1 MQKNSVKNTV
11 MLLLAAMIWGF
22 AFVAQSTGMNYVGP
36 YTFNAVRSFMGSFV
50 LFPVAFLGK
59 QKFYKM
65 TKQEK
70 KELLL
75 SGSVC
80 GILLGTA
87 TNLQQIGIMTTSVGK
102 AGFLTALY
110 IVLVPIA
117 GLFLKKKCGKNV
129 WIGVGC
135 SFIGLYLLCMT
146 DSSKD
151 IAIGDVYLLS
161 CAIVFTFHILVIDYF
176 APKVNGV
183 QMSCIQ
189 FLVAGILS
197 SVFMFSSETPSLISI
212 WEAKLP
218 LLYAGVLSS
227 GVAYTLQILGQKNYN
242 PTIAVLILSLESSFS
257 VLGGFLILKETL
269 SMRESIG
276 CLLMFVAIILA
287 QLPSKSSCKE
297 NIT

>member
-1 MQKNSVKNTV
+1 MQKNSIKNTM

-36 YTFNAVRSFMGSFV
+36 FTFNAVRSFMGSFV

-59 QKFYKM
+59 HRFSQM
-65 TKQEK
+65 TKEER

-75 SGSVC
+75 SGSIC
-80 GILLGTA
+80 GVLLGTA

-110 IVLVPIA
+110 IVLVPIV

-129 WIGVGC
+129 WIGVVC
-135 SFIGLYLLCMT
+135 SIIGLYLLCMT
-146 DSSKD
+146 DNSTG
-151 IAIGDVYLLS
+151 IAIGDLYLLS
-161 CAIVFTFHILVIDYF
+161 CAVVFTFHILVIDHF

-197 SVFMFSSETPSLISI
+197 SIFMFLSETPSISSI

-269 SMRESIG
+269 SMREGVG
-276 CLLMFVAIILA
+276 CILMFIAIILA
-287 QLPSKSSCKE
+287 QLPNKKAVVK
-297 NIT
+297 

>member
-1 MQKNSVKNTV
+1 MQKNSIKNTI

-36 YTFNAVRSFMGSFV
+36 FTFNAVRSFIGSLV

-59 QKFYKM
+59 HRFHSM
-65 TKQEK
+65 TKEEK
-70 KELLL
+70 KELLI
-75 SGSVC
+75 SGSIC
-80 GILLGTA
+80 GLLLGTA
-87 TNLQQIGIMTTSVGK
+87 SNLQQIGIMTTSVGK

-117 GLFLKKKCGKNV
+117 SLFLKKKCGKNV
-129 WIGVGC
+129 WVGVIC
-135 SFIGLYLLCMT
+135 SMIGLYLLCMT
-146 DSSKD
+146 DDSKG
-151 IAIGDVYLLS
+151 IAIGDMYLLS
-161 CAIVFTFHILVIDYF
+161 CAVVFTFHILVIDYF

-197 SVFMFSSETPSLISI
+197 SVFMIFSETPTMSSI

-242 PTIAVLILSLESSFS
+242 PTIAVLILSLESTFS

-269 SMRESIG
+269 SVRERFG
-276 CLLMFVAIILA
+276 CILMFVAIILA
-287 QLPSKSSCKE
+287 QLPNKKVVVK
-297 NIT
+297 

>member
-1 MQKNSVKNTV
+1 MQKNSIKNTV

-50 LFPVAFLGK
+50 LFPIAFLAK
-59 QKFYKM
+59 PECRFSQM
-65 TKQEK
+65 TKEEK
-70 KELLL
+70 KTLLIA
-75 SGSVC
+75 GSSC
-80 GILLGTA
+80 GVLLGTA
-87 TNLQQIGIMTTSVGK
+87 TNLQQVGIMTTSVGK

-117 GLFLKKKCGKNV
+117 GLFLKRKCGRNV
-129 WIGVGC
+129 WIGVVC
-135 SFIGLYLLCMT
+135 SVIGLYLLCMT
-146 DSSKD
+146 DKSTG
-151 IAIGDVYLLS
+151 IATGDLYLLS
-161 CAIVFTFHILVIDYF
+161 CAVIFTFHILVIDHF

-197 SVFMFSSETPSLISI
+197 SVLMFAFETPTMISI

-257 VLGGFLILKETL
+257 VLGGFLILKEML
-269 SMRESIG
+269 SMREVLG
-276 CLLMFVAIILA
+276 CVLMFIAIILA
-287 QLPSKSSCKE
+287 QLPSKKE
-297 NIT
+297 TLS

>member
-1 MQKNSVKNTV
+1 MRKNSIKNTV

-50 LFPVAFLGK
+50 LFPFAFLGK
-59 QKFYKM
+59 HKFHKM
-65 TKQEK
+65 TKEEK
-70 KELLL
+70 RELLL
-75 SGSVC
+75 SGSIC
-80 GILLGTA
+80 GLLLGTA

-129 WIGVGC
+129 WIGVVC
-135 SFIGLYLLCMT
+135 SVIGLYLLCMT
-146 DSSKD
+146 DDSAG
-151 IAIGDVYLLS
+151 IAVGDLYLLG

-183 QMSCIQ
+183 QMSCVQ

-197 SVFMFSSETPSLISI
+197 SIFMFLSETPNITSI

-269 SMRESIG
+269 SMRESFG

-287 QLPSKSSCKE
+287 QLPSKKTCF
-297 NIT
+297 